1 MEVLKIIKI
10 LILERLAESIIKE
23 KNMRKIKKKLG
34 KSKILI
40 KLNSAINYNNKLTIK
55 LNFSIDIYR
64 KLISAFIICLLI
76 FFLWFFWTF
85 LYRGVRSEF
94 TWRHVF
100 WVLGN
105 DSGRGVMASHFQA
118 LTGSLQVK
126 RVPVRDYGP

>member
-100 WVLGN
+100 
-105 DSGRGVMASHFQA
+105 
-118 LTGSLQVK
+118 
-126 RVPVRDYGP
+126 